1 MKGWDHK
8 SFDIFDNLKD
18 RKNSE
23 HFKIGGDESGKIK
36 YTFNELG
43 FRGDSLETYQSAKK
57 KFLVF
62 GCSHTV
68 GLGNE
73 LKDTWVQRVS
83 DRTGHSYINCS
94 VQGLSNDTISRAVL
108 SFTEYLK
115 PDFVIVLHTYP
126 HRREYTTSEGR
137 KCSPK
142 PDVKWDFWETEQG
155 KKIHDS
161 ITFIQND
168 ENDLDNLY
176 RNKMLIYYYLKSL
189 SIPLLQYEL
198 QEYLDLQV
206 DNDLVGSG
214 HAGIQTNKDFSIKV
228 CRDWIKFV

>member
-8 SFDIFDNLKD
+8 SFDIFDD
-18 RKNSE
+18 IKNRIDTT
-23 HFKIGGDESGKIK
+23 HNCVGGDKSEKIDYK
-36 YTFNELG
+36 FNELG
-43 FRGDSLETYQSAKK
+43 FRGDDLKTYKSAKK
-57 KFLVF
+57 KFLTF
-62 GCSHTV
+62 GCSHTFGV
-68 GLGNE
+68 GNE
-73 LKDTWVQRVS
+73 LENTWAQRVS
-83 DRTGHSYINCS
+83 DRTGHSYMNCGI
-94 VQGLSNDTISRAVL
+94 QGTSNDTISRSVL

-126 HRREYTTSEGR
+126 HRQEYTTSEGR
-137 KCSPK
+137 RCSYK
-142 PDVKWDFWETEQG
+142 PDGKWDFWETKEGSEIQ
-155 KKIHDS
+155 DN
-161 ITFIQND
+161 ITSIQND
-168 ENDLDNLY
+168 KNDLDNLH

-198 QEYLDLQV
+198 EDYLDLQI

>member
-68 GLGNE
+68 GLVMN
-73 LKDTWVQRVS
+73 
-83 DRTGHSYINCS
+83 
-94 VQGLSNDTISRAVL
+94 
-108 SFTEYLK
+108 
-115 PDFVIVLHTYP
+115 
-126 HRREYTTSEGR
+126 
-137 KCSPK
+137 
-142 PDVKWDFWETEQG
+142 
-155 KKIHDS
+155 
-161 ITFIQND
+161 
-168 ENDLDNLY
+168 
-176 RNKMLIYYYLKSL
+176 
-189 SIPLLQYEL
+189 
-198 QEYLDLQV
+198 
-206 DNDLVGSG
+206 
-214 HAGIQTNKDFSIKV
+214 
-228 CRDWIKFV
+228 